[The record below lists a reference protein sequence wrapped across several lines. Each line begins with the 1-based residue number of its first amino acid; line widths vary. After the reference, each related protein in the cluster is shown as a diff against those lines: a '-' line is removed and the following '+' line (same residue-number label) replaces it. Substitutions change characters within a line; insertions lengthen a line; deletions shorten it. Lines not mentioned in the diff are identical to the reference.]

1 MTARSD
7 EIRRF
12 YDEVYHRHART
23 TYRVSRHLQRLARYF
38 EPWQERKILDVAC
51 GQGEW
56 LRAASALGAVPA
68 GIDVSQ
74 VALNACRQYL
84 PHAELYCAPAEQLPF
99 AGQQFHLVSC
109 LGAIE
114 HFLDPQAAL
123 REMVRVAK
131 QNALFLFL
139 VPNSGFLTRRFGL
152 YFGTHQ
158 ADLREDVRSLREW
171 QELFESTGLVVLY
184 RWRDLHVLSPAWIF
198 RGPWYRWPLRAAQA
212 LALPVWPLAWQY
224 QIYHLCKLK
233 N

>member
-1 MTARSD
+1 MARKAKINARSRPFSMTARSD

-99 AGQQFHLVSC
+99 AGQQFDLVSC

-123 REMVRVAK
+123 REIVRVAK

-139 VPNSGFLTRRFGL
+139 VPNSGFLYRSGRSVSLARFARAL
-152 YFGTHQ
+152 TCV
-158 ADLREDVRSLREW
+158 DLSRSLVSMAVARRASVG
-171 QELFESTGLVVLY
+171 FAVLAACLAVS
-184 RWRDLHVLSPAWIF
+184 DLSSL
-198 RGPWYRWPLRAAQA
+198 
-212 LALPVWPLAWQY
+212 
-224 QIYHLCKLK
+224 
-233 N
+233 